1 MIFDDKLQRVLQK
14 PNGREV
20 RGKINF
26 IHQFVDMPA
35 YKTTY
40 FNPKTKKTDAV
51 RGCLPAMGYSFAA
64 GTTDGPGAF
73 DFTQGTITDNPLWN
87 LVRDFLAKPT
97 SDDIRCQAPKPI
109 LLATGRVTFPY
120 EWQPKIVPTQLI
132 QIGDVVIAPV
142 PGEFTTMSG
151 RRLRNAVRKAVFE
164 NGGDDVQ
171 VILAGLSNMYTSYIA
186 TPEEYQVQRYEAAS
200 TIYGP
205 HTLTIYL
212 DQYQKLAKSLVKEET
227 LSAGP
232 YPPDFD
238 SSLISFTPSVI
249 YDTAPFGRKFGEV
262 IGQPNAK
269 YSVGE
274 IASAEFIAGNPR
286 NDLHHGR
293 TYLSV
298 ERKTA
303 DGEWVLVA
311 VDGSWETKFVWTRTN
326 TILGHSRLR
335 VFWEIPAETEAG
347 LYRLRHFGA
356 AKHIIGGI
364 SSYAGTTNSFDV
376 SK

>member
-1 MIFDDKLQRVLQK
+1 MNFCFVVKKILQK

-20 RGKINF
+20 TGKINF

-35 YKTTY
+35 YKAKY

-87 LVRDFLAKPT
+87 LVRDFLAKPS

-151 RRLRNAVRKAVFE
+151 RRLRNEVRRAIIDA
-164 NGGDDVQ
+164 GGNDVQ

-212 DQYQKLAKSLVKEET
+212 EQYQKLSQALVRDET
-227 LSAGP
+227 LSTGP

-238 SSLISFTPSVI
+238 SSLLSFTMSVI
-249 YDTAPFGRKFGEV
+249 YDTAPFGRKFGSV
-262 IGQPNAK
+262 VRQPNAK
-269 YSVGE
+269 YHVGQ
-274 IASAEFIAGNPR
+274 IASAEFISGNPR

-293 TYLSV
+293 TYLAV
-298 ERKTA
+298 ERKSA
-303 DGEWVLVA
+303 DGEWVMVA
-311 VDGSWETKFVWTRTN
+311 VDASWETK
-326 TILGHSRLR
+326 
-335 VFWEIPAETEAG
+335 
-347 LYRLRHFGA
+347 
-356 AKHIIGGI
+356 
-364 SSYAGTTNSFDV
+364 
-376 SK
+376 